1 MFFDSIDDDSVYNQI
16 NVIVVV
22 GVGGRV
28 GVVVCV
34 VLDAGGDVDL
44 DVGFGLG
51 DDVAHLSDDVVDD
64 VVRFSWSVVVTFG
77 VGIDVDVVVF

>member
-1 MFFDSIDDDSVYNQI
+1 MPLDVDVVYNQI

>member
-1 MFFDSIDDDSVYNQI
+1 MPLDVDVVYNQI

-64 VVRFSWSVVVTFG
+64 VVRFSWSVVVTSG